1 MDAEAREDRRKI
13 VRLEQELERTMLAI
27 SPHRYEP
34 HEMRA
39 SLESRRAS
47 RLGEDAVR
55 KELLGYSLEERASA
69 WRASG
74 RGHEAVRKALFE
86 VSAQQLPEPRKL
98 VSDVSAIAAPDG
110 QKVDPET
117 SLVARPAA
125 AEAEIIDQGRS

>member
-1 MDAEAREDRRKI
+1 MGAEAREDRQKI
-13 VRLEQELERTMLAI
+13 VRLEQEPERSMRGTA
-27 SPHRYEP
+27 PHRYEP
-34 HEMRA
+34 HEIRA

-55 KELLGYSLEERASA
+55 KELLGYSLEERAST

-86 VSAQQLPEPRKL
+86 VSAQQPPEPRKL
-98 VSDVSAIAAPDG
+98 VSDVSAIAAPNG

-117 SLVARPAA
+117 RLVARLAA
-125 AEAEIIDQGRS
+125 AETEIADEGRS